1 MATPKKGVS
10 LFTNIMDTSSMDTDP
25 PSLKRPRET
34 VENDGAYIPDNGGP
48 HTSIIF
54 SLNDEKGALVNA
66 LKPFQVREGPRCCNS
81 VTRGFKIFYIRVIG
95 CCA

>member
-1 MATPKKGVS
+1 
-10 LFTNIMDTSSMDTDP
+10 MDTDP

-34 VENDGAYIPDNGGP
+34 AENDGAYIPDNGGP

-66 LKPFQVREGPRCCNS
+66 LKPFQVREGLRCYTS
-81 VTRGFKIFYIRVIG
+81 VTRGFKTFYIRVIG
-95 CCA
+95 CIA

>member
-1 MATPKKGVS
+1 
-10 LFTNIMDTSSMDTDP
+10 MDTDP

-66 LKPFQVREGPRCCNS
+66 LKPFQVREGLRY
-81 VTRGFKIFYIRVIG
+81 VILVLDEVLKYFIFV
-95 CCA
+95 

>member
-1 MATPKKGVS
+1 
-10 LFTNIMDTSSMDTDP
+10 MDTDP

-66 LKPFQVREGPRCCNS
+66 LKPFQVREGLRCYTS
-81 VTRGFKIFYIRVIG
+81 VT
-95 CCA
+95 